1 MKTHQNTKILQIKS
15 SIFSSGGQS
24 GQLTDTFV
32 NNLVVQH
39 PDAEVIVRDF
49 AKEGI
54 PHLDETRFMSFLT
67 KPEERNAEQKAIV
80 AYSDALIK
88 ELKEADVI
96 VLGLPMYN
104 LGVPSNLKAYF
115 DHITRAGETFKYTE
129 TGPMGLLSNT
139 KKVYVIATRGGAYQ
153 GTPYDTQ
160 TDYIKVFFGF
170 IGITDVEFVYAEG
183 LNMGE
188 ETKASALENAHL
200 QLKTKATA

>member
-1 MKTHQNTKILQIKS
+1 MTKILQIKS
-15 SIFSSGGQS
+15 SIFSAGGQS

-32 NNLVVQH
+32 KNLV
-39 PDAEVIVRDF
+39 AKNANSEVIVRDF
-49 AKEGI
+49 AKNGV
-54 PHLDETRFMSFLT
+54 PHLDEARFMSFMT
-67 KPEERNAEQKAIV
+67 KPEERSAEQKAVV

-115 DHITRAGETFKYTE
+115 DHIARAGETFNYTE
-129 TGPMGLLSNT
+129 SGPAGLVTG
-139 KKVYVIATRGGAYQ
+139 KKAYVVATRGGNYQ

-160 TDYIKVFFGF
+160 TDYIKVFLGF

-188 ETKASALENAHL
+188 EPKTTALESARS
-200 QLKTKATA
+200 QLEKKAA

>member
-1 MKTHQNTKILQIKS
+1 MSKILQIKA
-15 SIFSSGGQS
+15 SIFSAGGQS

-32 NNLVVQH
+32 RHLLAKNPHSHVV
-39 PDAEVIVRDF
+39 VRDF
-49 AKEGI
+49 AKQPI

-67 KPEERNAEQKAIV
+67 KPEDRTTEQKAVV
-80 AYSDALIK
+80 AYSDALIQ

-115 DHITRAGETFKYTE
+115 DHVARAGETFKYTA
-129 TGPMGLLSNT
+129 TGPVGLVGG
-139 KKVYVIATRGGAYQ
+139 KKVYVVATRGGKYH

-183 LNMGE
+183 LNMGDE
-188 ETKASALENAHL
+188 PKAAALAHAHSQLETKAA
-200 QLKTKATA
+200 

>member
-1 MKTHQNTKILQIKS
+1 MIKILQIKS
-15 SIFSSGGQS
+15 SIFSAGGQS
-24 GQLTDTFV
+24 GELTDAFV
-32 NNLVVQH
+32 KNLVAKS
-39 PDAEVIVRDF
+39 PDAQVVVRDF
-49 AKEGI
+49 AKEGV

-67 KPEERNAEQKAIV
+67 KPEERSAEQKAVV
-80 AYSDALIK
+80 AYSDTLIK

-115 DHITRAGETFKYTE
+115 DHIARVGQTFQYTE
-129 TGPMGLLSNT
+129 TGPAGLVT
-139 KKVYVIATRGGAYQ
+139 GKKAYVVATRGGNYQ

-160 TDYIKVFFGF
+160 TDYIKVFLGF

-188 ETKASALENAHL
+188 EP
-200 QLKTKATA
+200 KATALEVARTQLEKKAA

>member
-1 MKTHQNTKILQIKS
+1 MTKILQIKS
-15 SIFSSGGQS
+15 SIFSAGGQS

-32 NNLVVQH
+32 KNLV
-39 PDAEVIVRDF
+39 AKNSNSEVIVRDF
-49 AKEGI
+49 AKDGV
-54 PHLDETRFMSFLT
+54 PHLDEARFMSFLA
-67 KPEERNAEQKAIV
+67 KPEERSSEQKAVV

-115 DHITRAGETFKYTE
+115 DHIARAGETFKYTE
-129 TGPMGLLSNT
+129 TGPAGLVT
-139 KKVYVIATRGGAYQ
+139 GKKAYVVATRGGNYQ

-160 TDYIKVFFGF
+160 TDYIKVFLSF

-188 ETKASALENAHL
+188 EPKSTALESARS
-200 QLKTKATA
+200 QLEKKAA

>member
-1 MKTHQNTKILQIKS
+1 MTKILQIKS
-15 SIFSSGGQS
+15 SIFSAGGQS

-32 NNLVVQH
+32 KNIATKNPGSEVV
-39 PDAEVIVRDF
+39 VRDF
-49 AKEGI
+49 AKDGV
-54 PHLDETRFMSFLT
+54 PHLDEARFMSFLA
-67 KPEERNAEQKAIV
+67 KPDERSAEQKAVV

-115 DHITRAGETFKYTE
+115 DHIARAGETFKYTE
-129 TGPMGLLSNT
+129 TGPMGLLAG
-139 KKVYVIATRGGAYQ
+139 KKAYVVATRGGNYQ

-160 TDYIKVFFGF
+160 TDYIKVFLGF

-188 ETKASALENAHL
+188 EP
-200 QLKTKATA
+200 KATALESARSQLERKVA

>member
-1 MKTHQNTKILQIKS
+1 MTKILQIKS
-15 SIFSSGGQS
+15 SIFSAGGQS

-32 NNLVVQH
+32 KNMASKSPEAHVV
-39 PDAEVIVRDF
+39 VRDF
-49 AKEGI
+49 AKDGV

-67 KPEERNAEQKAIV
+67 KPEERSSEQKAV
-80 AYSDALIK
+80 VDYSDQLIK

-104 LGVPSNLKAYF
+104 LGLPSNLKAYF
-115 DHITRAGETFKYTE
+115 DHICRAGETFKYTE
-129 TGPMGLLSNT
+129 TGPVGLLSG
-139 KKVYVIATRGGAYQ
+139 KKAYVVATRGGNYQ

-160 TDYIKVFFGF
+160 TDYIKVFLGF

-188 ETKASALENAHL
+188 EPKSIALESARS
-200 QLKTKATA
+200 QLEKKAA